1 MEEIIN
7 ELKEIQKMFL
17 ALAQT
22 TRTKDQKESY
32 ANFKRAEACR
42 KAANELQKQ
51 IPMTT
56 EIEGGGETWW
66 YVCPE
71 CHGSIDHWD
80 HYCKHC
86 GQAVRN

>member
-7 ELKEIQKMFL
+7 ELKEMQKAFITR
-17 ALAQT
+17 AQEI
-22 TRTKDQKESY
+22 REKDQRGSY
-32 ANFKRAEACR
+32 AAFKTAETCR
-42 KAANELQKQ
+42 KAAKALEKQ

-56 EIEGGGETWW
+56 EIEGGGSTWW

-80 HYCKHC
+80 QYCKHC